1 MSHVSSFVSKVLN
14 APYKALFRERKVRQ
28 IAVRNIFASCIL
40 NKNISFLL
48 SDIGEGIREVV
59 VKEWFVSVGDKV
71 SQFDNICEVQSD
83 KASVTITSR
92 YDGVITKLYY
102 QIDDTALVGQ
112 PLIDVE
118 TNEIDDEVTSMR
130 EKAAVYEPATVTK
143 KTPISTPEIPETSST
158 LETSDSSGSGHTVL
172 CIPSVRR
179 IAKEFKIDLTKVK
192 GTGKQGRILKEDIM
206 KYIDV
211 RPPDCP
217 EPLTPPGSFSDNETH
232 KIEPIKGFT
241 KAMFTTMSEALKI
254 PHFVYSDEIKVTK
267 LATLKSD
274 LANVPESD
282 IKITFLPFFIKA
294 ISNALGRYPIINSSL
309 DQANN
314 NIIYWKHHNIGVA
327 MATSKGLAVPVIKN
341 VEKLTVLE
349 ITTDLQRLMKNGKNG
364 AFAPNDLAGATF
376 SISNI
381 GIVGGTYTKPVIL
394 PPQVAIVAIGR
405 TQVLPRY
412 GDDGDVI
419 KEKIINISAS
429 ADHRIIDGVTMA
441 NFINVVKRQIEN
453 PYLLFLNL

>member
-1 MSHVSSFVSKVLN
+1 MSHVSSFASKVLN
-14 APYKALFRERKVRQ
+14 APYKALFQKRKVKQ
-28 IAVRNIFASCIL
+28 IAIRNIFASCIL

-92 YDGVITKLYY
+92 YDGVITKLHY

-118 TNEIDDEVTSMR
+118 TDEIDGEVTSIR
-130 EKAAVYEPATVTK
+130 EETAVREPTTVTK
-143 KTPISTPEIPETSST
+143 KQSISTPEIPETSST
-158 LETSDSSGSGHTVL
+158 VETGDSSEQTVL

-206 KYIDV
+206 KYVDA
-211 RPPDCP
+211 RPLDCP
-217 EPLTPPGSFSDNETH
+217 EPLTPPVFFSDNENYST
-232 KIEPIKGFT
+232 EPIKGFT

-267 LATLKSD
+267 LATLRRE
-274 LANVPESD
+274 LANVPELD

-294 ISNALGRYPIINSSL
+294 ISNALQRYPIINSSL

-314 NIIYWKHHNIGVA
+314 NIIYWKQHNIGVA
-327 MATSKGLAVPVIKN
+327 MATSKGLAVPVVKN

-349 ITTDLQRLMKNGKNG
+349 ITADLQRLMKNGKNG
-364 AFAPNDLAGATF
+364 TFAPDDLARATF

-381 GIVGGTYTKPVIL
+381 GVVGGTYTKPVIL

-412 GDDGDVI
+412 DDGGDII
-419 KEKIINISAS
+419 KEQVINISAS

-441 NFINVVKRQIEN
+441 SFINVLKKQIEN